1 MLRLT
6 FTAAAI
12 AALFAAAT
20 PALSEDQKM
29 PRLISLSGH
38 GEVRRAPDT
47 AFVITGVLSQG
58 ATAAE
63 ALAANT
69 KSMNALFAALKEA
82 GIADKD
88 VQTSNFAVMPRY
100 NFQEGK
106 APELVGYDV
115 SNTVTVTTRKI
126 GDLGALLDKV
136 VQAGSNQINGIGF
149 EVSEPAAALDEARK
163 LATADATRKAK
174 IYAEAM
180 GVSLGPV
187 MSISEGGN
195 VPPPMPMA
203 RGKVMMADAAAAPVP
218 VAAGEQTLSVDVNI
232 TWEIR

>member
-1 MLRLT
+1 MLRPT
-6 FTAAAI
+6 IAAAAI
-12 AALFAAAT
+12 AATLAAAS
-20 PALSEDQKM
+20 PALAQDNKM
-29 PRLISLSGH
+29 PRLISLSGN
-38 GEVRRAPDT
+38 GEVRRAPDI
-47 AFVITGVLSQG
+47 AFVTTGVLSQG

-69 KSMNALFAALKEA
+69 SAMNALFAALKDA

-88 VQTSNFAVMPRY
+88 VQTSNFMVQPRY
-100 NFQEGK
+100 NFQENK

-115 SNTVTVTTRKI
+115 SNNVTITVRKI

-149 EVSEPAAALDEARK
+149 DVSEPSASLDQARK
-163 LATADATRKAK
+163 LATEDATRKAK

-180 GVSLGPV
+180 GVTLGPV
-187 MSISEGGN
+187 MSISEG
-195 VPPPMPMA
+195 VSYQPPTPMA

-218 VAAGEQTLSVDVNI
+218 VAAGEQRLSVDVNI
-232 TWEIR
+232 TWEIK

>member
-1 MLRLT
+1 MHRLT
-6 FTAAAI
+6 FAAA
-12 AALFAAAT
+12 ALSAVLAAAV
-20 PALSEDQKM
+20 PAYSEESKM
-29 PRLISLSGH
+29 PRVISLSGH
-38 GEVRRAPDT
+38 GEVRQAPDT
-47 AFVITGVLSQG
+47 AYVITGVLSQG
-58 ATAAE
+58 VTAGE

-69 KSMNALFAALKEA
+69 KAMNALFAALKDG

-88 VQTSNFAVMPRY
+88 VQTSNFMVQPRY
-100 NFQEGK
+100 NFQENK

-115 SNTVTVTTRKI
+115 SNTVTVKIRKL
-126 GDLGALLDKV
+126 GDLGLLLDKL

-149 EVSEPAAALDEARK
+149 EISEPTAALDEARK

-180 GVSLGPV
+180 GVALGPV
-187 MSISEGGN
+187 MSISEGVN
-195 VPPPMPMA
+195 YQPPMPMA

-218 VAAGEQTLSVDVNI
+218 VAAGEQSLSIDVNI

>member
-1 MLRLT
+1 MHRLT
-6 FTAAAI
+6 FAAA
-12 AALFAAAT
+12 ALSAVLAAAV
-20 PALSEDQKM
+20 PAYSEESKM
-29 PRLISLSGH
+29 PRVISLSGH
-38 GEVRRAPDT
+38 GEVRQAPDT
-47 AFVITGVLSQG
+47 AYVITGVLSQG
-58 ATAAE
+58 VTAGE

-69 KSMNALFAALKEA
+69 KAMNALFAALKEE

-88 VQTSNFAVMPRY
+88 VQTSNFMVQPRY
-100 NFQEGK
+100 NFQENK

-115 SNTVTVTTRKI
+115 SNTVTVKIRKL
-126 GDLGALLDKV
+126 GDLGLLLDKL

-149 EVSEPAAALDEARK
+149 EISEPTAALDEARK

-180 GVSLGPV
+180 GVALGPV
-187 MSISEGGN
+187 MSISEGVN
-195 VPPPMPMA
+195 YQPPMPMA

-218 VAAGEQTLSVDVNI
+218 VAAGEQSLSIDVNI

>member
-1 MLRLT
+1 MT
-6 FTAAAI
+6 
-12 AALFAAAT
+12 
-20 PALSEDQKM
+20 
-29 PRLISLSGH
+29 
-38 GEVRRAPDT
+38 
-47 AFVITGVLSQG
+47 TGVLSQG

-69 KSMNALFAALKEA
+69 SAMNALFAALKDA

-88 VQTSNFAVMPRY
+88 VQTSNFMVQPRY
-100 NFQEGK
+100 NFQDNK

-115 SNTVTVTTRKI
+115 SNNVTVTVRKI

-149 EVSEPAAALDEARK
+149 EVSEPDAALDEARK

-180 GVSLGPV
+180 GVSLGARHVDQRRRQLPAAHAHGARQGDD
-187 MSISEGGN
+187 GGRSRSTR
-195 VPPPMPMA
+195 A
-203 RGKVMMADAAAAPVP
+203 GGRGRADALRS
-218 VAAGEQTLSVDVNI
+218 T
-232 TWEIR
+232 